1 MERQEN
7 KENLRSDRMSKSCK
21 DCLHYEACSKWL
33 KQNCDEGFMCENFT
47 ASSEWVHLPCK
58 VGDMVYK
65 VSFVYKNITPLK
77 VEGFICNLASWKVHC
92 THLIPS
98 WRGNQK
104 EHIYISFSSFGK
116 NTFLTSEVAEKAL
129 EGMK

>member
-1 MERQEN
+1 MT
-7 KENLRSDRMSKSCK
+7 CK
-21 DCLHYEACSKWL
+21 NCLHNGICYMQETCNDIEQQL
-33 KQNCDEGFMCENFT
+33 KDFGCKAFT
-47 ASSEWVHLPCK
+47 DRSEWAHLPCK

-65 VSFVYKNITPLK
+65 VSFVHKNITPLK
-77 VEGFICNLASWKVHC
+77 VEGFICNLTSWKVHC

-98 WRGNQK
+98 WIGNQK

-116 NTFLTSEVAEKAL
+116 NTFLTSEEAEKAL

>member
-1 MERQEN
+1 MT
-7 KENLRSDRMSKSCK
+7 CK
-21 DCLHYEACSKWL
+21 DCLHYEACKGTYSSANGDGGIL
-33 KQNCDEGFMCENFT
+33 YEFDGEMYGDSGCEDFT
-47 ASSEWVHLPCK
+47 DRSEWVHLPCK

-65 VSFVYKNITPLK
+65 VSFVHKNITPLK

-98 WRGNQK
+98 WIGNQK

-116 NTFLTSEVAEKAL
+116 NTFLTSEEAEKAL